1 MTSIINFVKNT
12 YDNIRLK
19 KSAIFIIVKLIIAI
33 GLIYYLVY
41 HVNLKD
47 IAAVFA
53 KADYRFIILAF
64 LLTFV
69 NLALQYF
76 KWKISCSAILK
87 ETNRK
92 KILYSL
98 FYGFA
103 AGPFTPARV
112 GEYFG
117 RALEFKDK
125 SMVSI
130 TVATLVDKVFLLI
143 PITFFGSIGSIL
155 FLKDYYHV
163 SSYVTV
169 SLFVTI
175 FVLYYFLIM
184 LMLNTNIWHNF
195 LTKRIESSKRFHKF
209 YSEILLLKELDGKF
223 VVKMFSISVLFYSCF
238 IIQYAILAL
247 GFSQHGSFID
257 FIWAGNM
264 VMFAKTIIPQISFGD
279 LGVREGASIF
289 FLTKMGQTSSTG
301 FDSGISL
308 FGINVLL
315 PAIIGLILLI
325 KKNNA

>member
-1 MTSIINFVKNT
+1 MSSMISYVKT
-12 YDNIRLK
+12 FYDTIKLK
-19 KSAIFIIVKLIIAI
+19 KSAIIVIVKLLIAS
-33 GLIYYLVY
+33 GLIYYLIY
-41 HVNLKD
+41 YVNLKD
-47 IAAVFA
+47 IADVFA
-53 KADYRFIILAF
+53 KADYRFITLAM
-64 LLTFV
+64 LLTFI
-69 NLALQYF
+69 NITLQYF

-87 ETNRK
+87 ETDRK
-92 KILYSL
+92 KIFYSL

-117 RALEFKDK
+117 RALEFKNK

-130 TVATLVDKVFLLI
+130 TVATLVDKFFLLI

-163 SSYVTV
+163 SSYITV
-169 SLFVTI
+169 SLFVVI
-175 FVLYYFLIM
+175 FILFYILIM
-184 LMLNTNIWHNF
+184 LMISPSIWHNF
-195 LTKRIESSKRFHKF
+195 MLKRMNNSKRLHKF
-209 YSEILLLKELDGKF
+209 YSEILLLRELDGKF
-223 VVKMFSISVLFYSCF
+223 FVKMFLISIVFYSCF
-238 IIQYAILAL
+238 IIQYAILAI
-247 GFSQHGSFID
+247 GFSQHGNFID

-279 LGVREGASIF
+279 LGVREGASVF

-315 PAIIGLILLI
+315 PAIIGMILLI